1 MSGAET
7 MASFVVT
14 LKRVAAILRD
24 EEIPFALGGGLAA
37 WARGGPETD
46 HDVDFFVKPEDA
58 LRAQEALVEHG
69 GMQPERPPED
79 WLLKVLDGDVLV
91 DLVFRPSGG
100 PVTDAWLERADER
113 ELMAMTLPILS
124 LEDVMSTKL
133 LALREQ
139 EPDFGQVLRIARA
152 LREQIPWER
161 VRRADG
167 ALAVGARVLHAR
179 GGAGDRGIRGGTH
192 GSPTSPLLHL
202 SGVEDVGV
210 ASRADE
216 PPSGRGASAHSR
228 TLRAWSVWPARAH
241 LAVRALRPGT
251 CSQRTWRVVTG
262 GMRCAPGRGTRRSRP
277 SDRSGTR
284 VESD

>member
-79 WLLKVLDGDVLV
+79 WLLKVWDGDVLV

-100 PVTDAWLERADER
+100 PVTDAWLERADEH

-139 EPDFGQVLRIARA
+139 EPDFGQVAADRARA
-152 LREQIPWER
+152 A
-161 VRRADG
+161 RADPLGAGAPTDG

-179 GGAGDRGIRGGTH
+179 GGARGSWNPWGNPWFPHEPPPSPERRRG
-192 GSPTSPLLHL
+192 L
-202 SGVEDVGV
+202 SV

-216 PPSGRGASAHSR
+216 PPSGRGLGLVAVAGR
-228 TLRAWSVWPARAH
+228 GRVACARAP
-241 LAVRALRPGT
+241 AVRALRPETALRAHGV
-251 CSQRTWRVVTG
+251 S
-262 GMRCAPGRGTRRSRP
+262 
-277 SDRSGTR
+277 
-284 VESD
+284 

>member
-79 WLLKVLDGDVLV
+79 WLLKVWDGDVVV

-100 PVTDAWLERADER
+100 PFTDAWLERADEH
-113 ELMAMTLPILS
+113 ELMAMRLPILS
-124 LEDVMSTKL
+124 LEDVMTTKL
-133 LALREQ
+133 LSLREH
-139 EPDFGQVLRIARA
+139 EVDYESVLEIARA
-152 LREQIPWER
+152 LREQVDWDDVWSRTGDSPYARGFFYLAEQLAILEE
-161 VRRADG
+161 RRASRSESDSS
-167 ALAVGARVLHAR
+167 RVPS
-179 GGAGDRGIRGGTH
+179 
-192 GSPTSPLLHL
+192 GSP
-202 SGVEDVGV
+202 
-210 ASRADE
+210 R
-216 PPSGRGASAHSR
+216 
-228 TLRAWSVWPARAH
+228 
-241 LAVRALRPGT
+241 
-251 CSQRTWRVVTG
+251 
-262 GMRCAPGRGTRRSRP
+262 
-277 SDRSGTR
+277 
-284 VESD
+284 ES